1 MKQYDII
8 VVGAGPGGYVAAIK
22 ARHLG
27 FKVAL
32 IEKGEIGGVCLNWGC
47 IPTKAMLKSAKVYQT
62 LLHSV
67 DYGILSDTST
77 IQVDFPKVLARK
89 NKIVKRLTGGVK
101 MLLDKNGVDIYQ
113 GLAVFLE
120 PTKVQ
125 VGETVLQTKHLIL
138 ALGASPIVPKI
149 PGLQE
154 AYQKGIVKTSKEM
167 LDVEKRPNKVVIIG
181 GGVIGI
187 EFATIYASFGVE
199 VVVIEKLPVIL
210 AGIDDEVRDAYMK
223 ILKRQKIQIITH
235 AEVREVKDHLV
246 TYMFDNKLETVQGDI
261 LLASLG
267 MRPNIQGLE
276 SLKIAI
282 EQGAIKVNEYCQTS
296 NPSIYAIGDVNGKSM
311 LAHTASSE
319 AIVAVEH
326 IAGKKTL
333 LDYSKIPAAI
343 YGFPEIVTLGLTEK
357 QAREQGLDII
367 VSRFPIGANGKSLA
381 DGESDGF
388 IKLIAD
394 AKYKEIIGAHIL
406 AANATEIIPELTL
419 AMNIEATAEDIA
431 NSVHMH
437 PTLSEIILEAA
448 HGLIDK
454 PIHI

>member
-62 LLHSV
+62 LLHSS
-67 DYGILSDTST
+67 DYGILSDSST

-125 VGETVLQTKHLIL
+125 VGETILQTKHLIL

-154 AYQKGIVKTSKEM
+154 AYLKGIVKTSKEM
-167 LDVEKRPNKVVIIG
+167 LDVEQRPNKVVIIG

-210 AGIDDEVRDAYMK
+210 AGIDDEVRDLYIK

-267 MRPNIQGLE
+267 MRPNTQGLE

-394 AKYKEIIGAHIL
+394 AKYKEIIGAHII

-431 NSVHMH
+431 HSVHMH